1 MLYVIKIFGTIR
13 GGKKFMKNTMDSM
26 IPVWQL
32 PVRERLLVGKPDWV
46 HPLAKYHCFVGGKS
60 LCGKYIQDTDF
71 FETDIESGEIVPSS
85 ACRCKKCYEKW
96 KKKYYIW

>member
-13 GGKKFMKNTMDSM
+13 EGKKFMKNTMDSM
-26 IPVWQL
+26 IPVLQL

-60 LCGKYIQDTDF
+60 L
-71 FETDIESGEIVPSS
+71 
-85 ACRCKKCYEKW
+85 
-96 KKKYYIW
+96 